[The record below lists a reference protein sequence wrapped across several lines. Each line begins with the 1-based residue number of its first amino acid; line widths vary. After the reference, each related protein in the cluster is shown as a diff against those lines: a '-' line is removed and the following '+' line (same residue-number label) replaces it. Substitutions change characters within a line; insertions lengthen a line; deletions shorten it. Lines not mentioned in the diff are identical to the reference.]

1 MFRYYIISWLFHPE
15 CIDFHAHAAH
25 KTNSCVCLLIC
36 FLRRCERAHLSTLA
50 HRVKRE
56 ETFGIKVSAQV
67 NSAAEAFADF
77 LFFVVQ
83 PNSRATN
90 VVVYHNTHNRQHT
103 RMEERHFLSLLFSR
117 FLFHYFMTR
126 AHIKEGRRS
135 LCVFTYYNMGSKFT
149 GGAIYICSRA
159 TLNAEKWLETTP

>member
-1 MFRYYIISWLFHPE
+1 M
-15 CIDFHAHAAH
+15 
-25 KTNSCVCLLIC
+25 
-36 FLRRCERAHLSTLA
+36 
-50 HRVKRE
+50 
-56 ETFGIKVSAQV
+56 SAQV

-90 VVVYHNTHNRQHT
+90 VVYHNTHNRQHT

-126 AHIKEGRRS
+126 AHIKEGRLSVCLHITTWDLNLRAGQ
-135 LCVFTYYNMGSKFT
+135 FTYVPVP
-149 GGAIYICSRA
+149 
-159 TLNAEKWLETTP
+159 L

>member
-1 MFRYYIISWLFHPE
+1 V

-25 KTNSCVCLLIC
+25 KTNSCMFIDILFV
-36 FLRRCERAHLSTLA
+36 ERILSNART
-50 HRVKRE
+50 HYRVKRE

-83 PNSRATN
+83 PTWCIIIHT
-90 VVVYHNTHNRQHT
+90 HNTEHT

-126 AHIKEGRRS
+126 AHIKEGRS
-135 LCVFTYYNMGSKFT
+135 VFTYYNMGSKFT

-159 TLNAEKWLETTP
+159 TLNAEK